1 VWVCFWVWFDIQ
13 NRRRRVRPRASVFGT
28 REKGTETKR
37 KYPSTMNRRIAW
49 TTCDGTDASF
59 EMDPWDRAR
68 TPKNTHLPRA
78 RIGLDDGWKP
88 HRRTNERTRSFI
100 GMGYPHRCETS
111 VSLDAPL
118 AATRARVIHAPWCGL
133 TLKTS
138 SAVVLVCAH
147 RPRRRR
153 HRRRRSIHSID
164 RSNRM
169 YFVSSLRVAV
179 VDRVSCVP
187 RACTARLGKADPS
200 ALRRSKS
207 LPARERESGGR
218 SLLLFTHT
226 FWYGSECSVFG
237 NDRQS
242 NISIRFKINHPDAVS
257 RGCACSVTKGPCR
270 RQRRSVE
277 QLEGVVVCACVFVR
291 LCARVGGGFGVGRRG

>member
-1 VWVCFWVWFDIQ
+1 MWVCFWVWIDIR

-28 REKGTETKR
+28 RKKGTETKR

-88 HRRTNERTRSFI
+88 HRRTNERTNEEFHWNGLPTPMRNQRFT
-100 GMGYPHRCETS
+100 RCTTRR
-111 VSLDAPL
+111 DA
-118 AATRARVIHAPWCGL
+118 RARVIHAPWCGL

-226 FWYGSECSVFG
+226 FWCGSECSVFG

-242 NISIRFKINHPDAVS
+242 NISIRNTVKINHPA
-257 RGCACSVTKGPCR
+257 R
-270 RQRRSVE
+270 
-277 QLEGVVVCACVFVR
+277 VCAGVR
-291 LCARVGGGFGVGRRG
+291 VV

>member
-1 VWVCFWVWFDIQ
+1 MGSRAREPQKIHIIF
-13 NRRRRVRPRASVFGT
+13 RAYASV
-28 REKGTETKR
+28 
-37 KYPSTMNRRIAW
+37 ST
-49 TTCDGTDASF
+49 TTTTTTDGHHT
-59 EMDPWDRAR
+59 
-68 TPKNTHLPRA
+68 
-78 RIGLDDGWKP
+78 
-88 HRRTNERTRSFI
+88 ERTTSFI
-100 GMGYPHRCETS
+100 GIGYPHRCETN

-118 AATRARVIHAPWCGL
+118 AATRARVIRAPWCGL

-138 SAVVLVCAH
+138 SAVLVCAH

-242 NISIRFKINHPDAVS
+242 NISIWFKINHPDA
-257 RGCACSVTKGPCR
+257 G
-270 RQRRSVE
+270 
-277 QLEGVVVCACVFVR
+277 L
-291 LCARVGGGFGVGRRG
+291 ARVCV